1 MGLKKTHQNT
11 IFLILFTAF
20 GALLA
25 SCGKSGASGELVGA
39 GAKNFKSNEVPY
51 GMVYIPGGS
60 FIMGQTDQDVLFGQ
74 AAQNKEVTVSPFFM
88 DETEITNSEYRQFVN
103 WVRDSTL
110 IALMTG
116 AEQAKF
122 LVVDKSV
129 TKAGNNNPV
138 TPPSTTQPAPGA
150 GIQTGNNNPVPP
162 PSTTQPAPGAGIQ
175 KGIAPPLP
183 RPIDWRKVG
192 VNGANLWKSG
202 LKGDVFKNAKKS
214 ITHTELG
221 DPKLDD
227 RKFTYGYTIF
237 DAEKAAAERDQRG
250 KNNIQNADRTKQVF
264 KDTVGV
270 YPDTLVWKA
279 HLFKRSH
286 NEPMIYGY
294 FSHPAYNNYPV
305 VGISWRQARAFSVW
319 RGKVNDSYRAAKKLP
334 KRMPYSLP
342 TEAEFEYAARGGR
355 VGTTYPWGG
364 PYPRN
369 AKGCLMANFKPA
381 RGRFADDGAT
391 FTVNVKSYFPNDFG
405 LFNMAGNVAE
415 WTNDAYNVSAYNIT
429 NTLNPV
435 INNAGEKRKVVRG
448 GSWNDNGYFLQNS
461 VRNYEMELEQTA
473 YIGFRCVTP
482 YIGRD
487 IKDK

>member
-11 IFLILFTAF
+11 IFLIVFTALA
-20 GALLA
+20 ALLA
-25 SCGKSGASGELVGA
+25 SCGKSGASGELVGV
-39 GAKNFKSNEVPY
+39 GIKNFKSNEVPY
-51 GMVYIPGGS
+51 GMVYIPAGS

-110 IALMTG
+110 ITKLD
-116 AEQAKF
+116 AEEQKKF
-122 LVVDKSV
+122 RVLNKKDT
-129 TKAGNNNPV
+129 TK
-138 TPPSTTQPAPGA
+138 T
-150 GIQTGNNNPVPP
+150 
-162 PSTTQPAPGAGIQ
+162 
-175 KGIAPPLP
+175 
-183 RPIDWRKVG
+183 PIDWRKVG
-192 VNGANLWKSG
+192 PGGVNLWKSG
-202 LKGDVFKNAKKS
+202 IKLKSFQKAKEGLTTKD
-214 ITHTELG
+214 LG
-221 DPKLDD
+221 EPKLDD
-227 RKFTYGYTIF
+227 RLFTYSYTIF

-250 KNNIQNADRTKQVF
+250 KNNIQKADRSKQVF

-286 NEPMIYGY
+286 NEPMLYGY

-319 RGKVNDSYRAAKKLP
+319 RGKINDSYRAAKKLP

-381 RGRFADDGAT
+381 RGRYADDGAT

-405 LFNMAGNVAE
+405 LYNMAGNVAE

-461 VRNYEMELEQTA
+461 VRTYEMQDEQTA
-473 YIGFRCVTP
+473 FIGFRCVTP

>member
-1 MGLKKTHQNT
+1 
-11 IFLILFTAF
+11 
-20 GALLA
+20 
-25 SCGKSGASGELVGA
+25 VGV
-39 GAKNFKSNEVPY
+39 GIKNFKSNEVPY
-51 GMVYIPGGS
+51 GMVYIPSGS

-116 AEQAKF
+116 TDQAKF
-122 LVVDKSV
+122 LVADKSAN
-129 TKAGNNNPV
+129 KSGNNTAAAQPNQ
-138 TPPSTTQPAPGA
+138 SAANTTQPNANPQAPGA
-150 GIQTGNNNPVPP
+150 
-162 PSTTQPAPGAGIQ
+162 SIQ
-175 KGIAPPLP
+175 KGIAPKLP

-192 VNGANLWKSG
+192 PNGVNLWKSG
-202 LKGDVFKNAKKS
+202 LKGDAFKNAKKQ
-214 ITHTELG
+214 ITHTDLG

-227 RKFTYGYTIF
+227 RLFTYSYTIF
-237 DAEKAAAERDQRG
+237 DAEKAAADRDKERNE
-250 KNNIQNADRTKQVF
+250 KKYIQSSNRKLQVNT
-264 KDTVGV
+264 DEVAV

-279 HLFKRSH
+279 HLYKRSH

-305 VGISWRQARAFSVW
+305 VGISWRQARAFAVW
-319 RGKVNDSYRAAKKLP
+319 RGKINDSYRATKKLP

-381 RGRFADDGAT
+381 RGRYADDGAT

-405 LFNMAGNVAE
+405 LYNMAGNVAE

-435 INNAGEKRKVVRG
+435 INNEKEDRKVVRG

-461 VRNYEMELEQTA
+461 VRSYEMQDEQTA
-473 YIGFRCVTP
+473 FIGFRCVTP

>member
-1 MGLKKTHQNT
+1 
-11 IFLILFTAF
+11 
-20 GALLA
+20 
-25 SCGKSGASGELVGA
+25 
-39 GAKNFKSNEVPY
+39 VPY
-51 GMVYIPGGS
+51 GMVYIPAGS

-110 IALMTG
+110 ITKLD
-116 AEQAKF
+116 AEEQKKF
-122 LVVDKSV
+122 RVLNKKDT
-129 TKAGNNNPV
+129 TK
-138 TPPSTTQPAPGA
+138 T
-150 GIQTGNNNPVPP
+150 
-162 PSTTQPAPGAGIQ
+162 
-175 KGIAPPLP
+175 
-183 RPIDWRKVG
+183 PIDWRKVG
-192 VNGANLWKSG
+192 PGGVNLWKSG
-202 LKGDVFKNAKKS
+202 IKLKSFQKAKEGLTTKD
-214 ITHTELG
+214 LG
-221 DPKLDD
+221 EPKLDD
-227 RKFTYGYTIF
+227 RLFTYSYTIF

-250 KNNIQNADRTKQVF
+250 KNNIQKADRSKQVF

-286 NEPMIYGY
+286 NEPMLYGY

-319 RGKVNDSYRAAKKLP
+319 RGKINDSYRAAKKLP

-381 RGRFADDGAT
+381 RGRYADDGAT

-405 LFNMAGNVAE
+405 LYNMAGNVAE

-461 VRNYEMELEQTA
+461 VRTYEMQDEQTA
-473 YIGFRCVTP
+473 FIGFRCVTP

>member
-11 IFLILFTAF
+11 IFLTVFTALA
-20 GALLA
+20 ALLA
-25 SCGKSGASGELVGA
+25 SCGKSGASGELVGV
-39 GAKNFKSNEVPY
+39 GIKNFKSNEVPY
-51 GMVYIPGGS
+51 GMVYIPAGS

-110 IALMTG
+110 IAYMYTKPD
-116 AEQAKF
+116 EQAKF
-122 LVVDKSV
+122 LVADKSAN
-129 TKAGNNNPV
+129 KSGNNTAAAQSNQ
-138 TPPSTTQPAPGA
+138 SAANTTQPNANQQAPGA
-150 GIQTGNNNPVPP
+150 
-162 PSTTQPAPGAGIQ
+162 SIQ
-175 KGIAPPLP
+175 KGKAPKIP
-183 RPIDWRKVG
+183 RNIDWRKVG
-192 VNGANLWKSG
+192 PNGVNLWKSG
-202 LKGDVFKNAKKS
+202 LKGGVFNSAKGLLTTDS
-214 ITHTELG
+214 LG
-221 DPKLDD
+221 EPKLDD
-227 RKFTYGYTIF
+227 RQFTYSYTIF
-237 DAEKAAAERDQRG
+237 DAEKAAAERDKRREY
-250 KNNIQNADRTKQVF
+250 NIQNSDRTKQVF

-305 VGISWRQARAFSVW
+305 VGISWRQARAFAVW
-319 RGKVNDSYRAAKKLP
+319 RGKINDSYRAAKKLP

-381 RGRFADDGAT
+381 RGRYADDGAT

-405 LFNMAGNVAE
+405 LYNMAGNVAE

-461 VRNYEMELEQTA
+461 VRTYEMQDEQTA
-473 YIGFRCVTP
+473 FIGFRCVTP

>member
-11 IFLILFTAF
+11 IFLTVFTALA
-20 GALLA
+20 ALLA
-25 SCGKSGASGELVGA
+25 SCGKSGASGELVGV
-39 GAKNFKSNEVPY
+39 GIKNFKSNEVPY
-51 GMVYIPGGS
+51 GMVYIPAGS

-103 WVRDSTL
+103 WVRDSTIINNLGKEEQKKFRL
-110 IALMTG
+110 INKKDTT
-116 AEQAKF
+116 
-122 LVVDKSV
+122 
-129 TKAGNNNPV
+129 TK
-138 TPPSTTQPAPGA
+138 TS
-150 GIQTGNNNPVPP
+150 
-162 PSTTQPAPGAGIQ
+162 
-175 KGIAPPLP
+175 
-183 RPIDWRKVG
+183 IDWRKVG
-192 VNGANLWKSG
+192 PNGVNLWKSG
-202 LKGDVFKNAKKS
+202 SKLKTFEKAKEDFTTKD
-214 ITHTELG
+214 LG
-221 DPKLDD
+221 EPKLDD
-227 RKFTYGYTIF
+227 RKFTYSYTIF
-237 DAEKAAAERDQRG
+237 DAEKAAAERDQRD

-264 KDTVGV
+264 KDIVGV

-279 HLFKRSH
+279 HLYKRSH

-319 RGKVNDSYRAAKKLP
+319 RGKINDSYRAAKKLP

-381 RGRFADDGAT
+381 RGRYADDGAT

-405 LFNMAGNVAE
+405 LYNMAGNVAE

-461 VRNYEMELEQTA
+461 VRTYEMQDEQTA
-473 YIGFRCVTP
+473 FIGFRCVTP

>member
-11 IFLILFTAF
+11 IFLTVFTALA
-20 GALLA
+20 ALLA
-25 SCGKSGASGELVGA
+25 SCGKSGASGELVGV
-39 GAKNFKSNEVPY
+39 GIKNFKSNEVPY
-51 GMVYIPGGS
+51 GMVYIPAGS

-110 IALMTG
+110 IAYMNTDE

-122 LVVDKSV
+122 LVAPPKSS
-129 TKAGNNNPV
+129 GSNPGV
-138 TPPSTTQPAPGA
+138 QPSAAKPQTPGSTVQKT
-150 GIQTGNNNPVPP
+150 PVP
-162 PSTTQPAPGAGIQ
+162 
-175 KGIAPPLP
+175 KLP

-192 VNGANLWKSG
+192 PNGVNLWKSG
-202 LKGDVFKNAKKS
+202 LKGKAFNSAKIFLTYDS
-214 ITHTELG
+214 LG
-221 DPKLDD
+221 EPKLDD
-227 RKFTYGYTIF
+227 RQFKYSYTIF

-250 KNNIQNADRTKQVF
+250 KNNIQKADRSKQVF
-264 KDTVGV
+264 RDTVGV

-286 NEPMIYGY
+286 NEPMLYGY

-305 VGISWRQARAFSVW
+305 VGISWRQARAFAVW
-319 RGKVNDSYRAAKKLP
+319 RGKINDSYRATKKLP

-381 RGRFADDGAT
+381 RGRYADDGAT

-405 LFNMAGNVAE
+405 LYNMAGNVAE

-461 VRNYEMELEQTA
+461 VRTYEMQDEQTA
-473 YIGFRCVTP
+473 FIGFRCVTP

>member
-110 IALMTG
+110 INKLG
-116 AEQAKF
+116 KDEQKKFRVINKKDSLAKT
-122 LVVDKSV
+122 S
-129 TKAGNNNPV
+129 
-138 TPPSTTQPAPGA
+138 
-150 GIQTGNNNPVPP
+150 
-162 PSTTQPAPGAGIQ
+162 
-175 KGIAPPLP
+175 
-183 RPIDWRKVG
+183 IDWRKVG
-192 VNGANLWKSG
+192 VNGVNLWKSG
-202 LKGDVFKNAKKS
+202 SKLKTFEKVKLDLSHND
-214 ITHTELG
+214 LG
-221 DPKLDD
+221 EYTLDD

-237 DAEKAAAERDQRG
+237 DAEKAAAERDKRD

-264 KDTVGV
+264 RDTVGV

-435 INNAGEKRKVVRG
+435 INNADEKRKVVRG

-461 VRNYEMELEQTA
+461 VRNYEIKDEQTA